1 MKKMIANV
9 LVACTLMNGAAFA
22 QEPKPD
28 AAQEPAPT
36 VPAGCTAGVIF
47 SGGELCPEKEDPR
60 TSRPASP
67 LLGWLGLSTMLAG
80 GAIMVPWSEGEDWE
94 INGQSYCYSEGPRR
108 INFERGACGVTEVTP
123 TMIKAGL
130 ITVGVGGVMALLGWR
145 RVAVAPTVTK
155 DTVGA
160 SATVKW

>member
-22 QEPKPD
+22 QEPRPD

-36 VPAGCTAGVIF
+36 APACVEGVVLGVPQ
-47 SGGELCPEKEDPR
+47 CPEKDTG

-130 ITVGVGGVMALLGWR
+130 ITVGAGAVMTLIGFR
-145 RVAVAPTVTK
+145 KVAVTPQVNK
-155 DTVGA
+155 NTVGA
-160 SATVKW
+160 IATVKW